1 MNHYISITNARKLI
15 VHEKLPHS
23 LKVTVSR
30 EMGHLLEIWG
40 NKLDHEN
47 GPAHQQMYDVSKHL
61 DINPAVIRKKIK
73 QTIYKCTSS
82 YRYCIH

>member
-47 GPAHQQMYDVSKHL
+47 GPAHQTDV
-61 DINPAVIRKKIK
+61 
-73 QTIYKCTSS
+73 
-82 YRYCIH
+82 